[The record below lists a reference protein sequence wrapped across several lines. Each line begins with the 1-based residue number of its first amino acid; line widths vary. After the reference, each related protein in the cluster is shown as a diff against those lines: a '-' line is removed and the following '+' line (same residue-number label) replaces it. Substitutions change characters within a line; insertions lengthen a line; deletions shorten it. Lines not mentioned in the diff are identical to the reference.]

1 MSRFFPYSLPG
12 VRNTI
17 MAGDNDEQKREA
29 EAARKKS
36 GKGKR
41 PVRRDP
47 NAVTD
52 EEMFESIEGF
62 LRGLASNVRSLSAAG
77 ADAKGGQQAPRKQTR
92 AQMQSDAHARVLEA
106 VTSFSA
112 TPKEVKRYLD
122 RFVVSQTEAK
132 KVLATAVCDH
142 YNHVRRCLENPDAAR
157 LNYAKHNVLMLGPT
171 GVGKT
176 YLMRCLA
183 KMLGVPFV
191 KADAT
196 KFSETGYVGYDVED
210 MVRDLLKAANGNVEL
225 AQYGIIYL
233 DEIDKLA
240 GRSAEHTRDVS
251 GRGVQINLLKLMEET
266 DVRCL
271 APHDMLGQMQAGMA
285 MQAGQ
290 PPPGMINT
298 KYILFIV
305 SGAFVNLDKIVAK
318 RMGGQAIG
326 FSAGASEAA
335 KRDALA
341 LMRQVQT
348 QDLVNFGLEPELV
361 GRLPVRVVL
370 DNLDEGDLERIL
382 GSVENGVMQQYEEC
396 LSGYGMRLKIA
407 DGALRLIAAQA
418 QLEKTGAR
426 GLLSVL
432 ERLFRDFKY
441 ELPGCGLD
449 ELVLDAEMIQAPAV
463 VLRRLLEQN
472 AKKIQ
477 TLRLRVLR
485 QFQRE
490 VARDYHVKL
499 KISAA
504 LASRLIEEA
513 EAADQD
519 IRHYCYQLFL
529 DKPETF
535 TA

>member
-1 MSRFFPYSLPG
+1 
-12 VRNTI
+12 

-29 EAARKKS
+29 EAARKKA

-41 PVRRDP
+41 QVRREPDE
-47 NAVTD
+47 VTD
-52 EEMFESIEGF
+52 DEMFESIEGF
-62 LRGLASNVRSLSAAG
+62 LRGLASNVRSLSAASGDSKG
-77 ADAKGGQQAPRKQTR
+77 ATGTPRRQTR
-92 AQMQSDAHARVLEA
+92 DQLQADAHARVLET

-142 YNHVRRCLENPDAAR
+142 YNHVRRCLENPEAAQM
-157 LNYAKHNVLMLGPT
+157 NYAKHNVLMLGPT

-266 DVRCL
+266 DVRCV

-318 RMGGQAIG
+318 RLGGQAIG
-326 FSAGASEAA
+326 FSAGAAA
-335 KRDALA
+335 TERDGLA

-370 DNLDEGDLERIL
+370 DNLDTHDLERIL

-396 LSGYGMRLKIA
+396 LAGYGMRLQVA
-407 DGALRLIAAQA
+407 EGALALIAAQA
-418 QLEKTGAR
+418 QAEKTGAR

-449 ELVLDAEMIQAPAV
+449 ELVLDAEMIRAPAAT
-463 VLRRLLEQN
+463 LRRLLEQN
-472 AKKIQ
+472 VKKIQ
-477 TLRLRVLR
+477 AARLRVLR

-513 EAADQD
+513 EALDQD
-519 IRHYCYQLFL
+519 IRHYCYRLFL
-529 DKPETF
+529 DKPEIF
-535 TA
+535 TP